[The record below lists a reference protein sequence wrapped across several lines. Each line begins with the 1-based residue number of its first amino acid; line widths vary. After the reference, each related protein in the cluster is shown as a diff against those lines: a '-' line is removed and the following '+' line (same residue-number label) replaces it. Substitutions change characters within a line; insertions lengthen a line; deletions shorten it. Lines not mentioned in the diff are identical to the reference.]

1 MKTLRN
7 YIFWSYER
15 GSIHYDIMVTL
26 ILAFIF
32 VAPRFINFRDKPIP
46 RIPSTSSEVLVRSAG
61 TVGNDS
67 RYVYTIRA
75 EELQGATTDDDIR
88 ARLLAVVEPMAGY
101 VRIQNYKP
109 VTDASGHL
117 IAYEATV
124 LR

>member
-1 MKTLRN
+1 MKTNRN

-15 GSIHYDIMVTL
+15 GSFHYDVMVTM

-32 VAPRFINFRDKPIP
+32 VSPHFIDFHDKPIP

-61 TVGNDS
+61 TVGNDT

-75 EELQGATTDDDIR
+75 EDLQGDRTDDEIR
-88 ARLLAVVEPMAGY
+88 SGILSVVEPMAGY
-101 VRIQNYKP
+101 VRIQSYKP
-109 VTDASGHL
+109 VTDPNGHL

>member
-1 MKTLRN
+1 VKTLRN

-15 GSIHYDIMVTL
+15 GSFHYDVMVTL
-26 ILAFIF
+26 ILVFIF

-67 RYVYTIRA
+67 RYVYTVRA
-75 EELQGATTDDDIR
+75 EELHGATSDEDIR
-88 ARLLAVVEPMAGY
+88 SGILSVVEPMAGY
-101 VRIQNYKP
+101 VRIQGYKP